1 MRDQYIKSGD
11 GFLLVYSVTDRWSFH
26 ALTAFR
32 EQILSIKGQK
42 HRILP
47 DIPLILVGNKVRV
60 NKLLNSIS
68 NVCVHVGGGIKG
80 PVCQQYL

>member
-1 MRDQYIKSGD
+1 MRDQYIQSGD

-32 EQILSIKGQK
+32 EQILAVKGQK

-60 NKLLNSIS
+60 NKLKWYILLYCIAFVSTS
-68 NVCVHVGGGIKG
+68 VGE
-80 PVCQQYL
+80 

>member
-1 MRDQYIKSGD
+1 MRDQYIQSGD

-32 EQILSIKGQK
+32 EQILTVKGQK

-60 NKLLNSIS
+60 NKLKRYIFLYCITFVSTS
-68 NVCVHVGGGIKG
+68 VGE
-80 PVCQQYL
+80 